1 MGSGKSQ
8 INASPEPTIGSAS
21 NRDAIRSREAE
32 RMRLLHEALER
43 LIQFSGEIIAQ
54 VDSLLARRK
63 QMKLIGSRLLLQ
75 DDDRKLGI
83 RPGADQDL
91 SI

>member
-1 MGSGKSQ
+1 
-8 INASPEPTIGSAS
+8 
-21 NRDAIRSREAE
+21 
-32 RMRLLHEALER
+32 MRLLHEALER